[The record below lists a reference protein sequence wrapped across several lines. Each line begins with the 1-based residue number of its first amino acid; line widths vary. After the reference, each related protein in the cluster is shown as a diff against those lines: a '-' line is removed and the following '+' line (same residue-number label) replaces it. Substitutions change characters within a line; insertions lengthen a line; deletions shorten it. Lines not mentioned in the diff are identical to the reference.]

1 MRSDGPDEQNRAFNE
16 MPLMTATS
24 KRILLAVA
32 LSVLFVLPAFRASA
46 GQYTNTKLPMWQVG
60 SLNKTLSNA
69 CQRREFNQVKQLRLT
84 IGYNGEKGQGI
95 TGVARMGWNL
105 YDPLR
110 VAEPGFTYHFFHDGH
125 SDCRV
130 YIAGSRLSR

>member
-1 MRSDGPDEQNRAFNE
+1 
-16 MPLMTATS
+16 
-24 KRILLAVA
+24 
-32 LSVLFVLPAFRASA
+32 
-46 GQYTNTKLPMWQVG
+46 MWQVG
-60 SLNKTLSNA
+60 SLNQTLSNA
-69 CQRREFNQVKQLRLT
+69 CQRREFNQVRQLRLT

-95 TGVARMGWNL
+95 TGVAKMGWNL
-105 YDPLR
+105 YDPLG